1 MKIDNVDSYLR
12 DKGVN
17 PSYQRSKIFEYI
29 VNNHNHPTVSQIY
42 EALIEKIPTLSK
54 TTVYNTLNL
63 FVEKKLVEVITI
75 EGNEARYDI
84 YNPEDHAH
92 FKCTECKTLYDI
104 PIDFNNI
111 FVKELEGFQIQEQYV
126 HFIGKCANCWKK
138 Q

>member
-1 MKIDNVDSYLR
+1 MKIDNIDSFLR

-17 PSYQRSKIFEYI
+17 PSYQRSKIFEYV
-29 VNNHNHPTVSQIY
+29 VNNHNHPTVNQIY
-42 EALIEKIPTLSK
+42 DALIEKIPTLSK

-104 PIDFNNI
+104 PINFNNI

-126 HFIGKCANCWKK
+126 HFIGKCSNCLKK
-138 Q
+138 